1 MARIDEKLEYRSD
14 FPDQVFDS
22 FSSSK
27 PVVVINGN
35 VEDQIQVGKELH
47 YLVDLLV
54 KKAVEGKKYDFVIL
68 YNAASKDMQFGD
80 EAMHL
85 PEKDLGMREDF
96 KGLNISLA
104 AENGG
109 LNGGDQVA
117 KLLDPDFVKSHAG
130 ADSDSSFFTILKKL
144 ATGYQGKTFLVII
157 DHGDDIFPDEA
168 NTPTG
173 ASHATFP
180 SRLTDIVRNLKG
192 STGRNVIVLNN
203 KGGIAGS
210 LTKNLPQL
218 TMPASTES
226 EVKDVLAKVIK
237 DPDKL
242 IQATRF
248 AVTLEICVLMDIVN
262 KADTDVDEL
271 LSRLIELRTA
281 NIERMS
287 GGVLKASMGWKDDEV
302 ALSREAKAYCDGVS
316 KNFFERQGLVGNGV
330 LLVGP
335 PGTGKSV
342 FPQYIASQIGVP
354 FLRVESL
361 STDGLSG
368 RSTEKLV
375 AVFAAIE
382 ANKPCIV
389 LIDEIDMLIPS
400 GKGNAFRN
408 DNDDQFRALFQAKI
422 ADDKAMSGVLF
433 FGASNH
439 PENIATPLMRSGR
452 FGEVIAVLP
461 PKTAEE
467 RIQVFRAVWNQLKS
481 SLPQN
486 DPTKFPKP
494 SDEVLT
500 ILLQDLPDYIT
511 GGDFKRM
518 IIDAIKKVESKNS
531 KYANIWEALF
541 FLKKDL
547 MSGKYIKKADDFDSI
562 VEMSLAKQTVNFDED
577 IDSGEPIEYSK
588 DELRALALA
597 RMTASVAADLSHA
610 ADTQA
615 DLAAKKEALR
625 AERERLT
632 QMIDAGM
639 EALGES
645 GRELKKGFASLE
657 AKRKEIDA
665 QQERLDIEQAE
676 FEAHIAEQRDIF
688 GDLVERFR
696 GDSVDKDRKLVEE
709 IEGAIAEISAYNAV
723 EIKSPEAVV
732 ARIDDM
738 IFRVSKLKIGI
749 FGIFTGKEPLD
760 KIDAALKKERVRF
773 EAVAKITTPNFKL
786 PELPAM
792 SSPQENIFFRTLE
805 RISATTAGRVTAA
818 ILGLTISAGAIWGVG
833 SLLKDKPSAS
843 AESSDNKAE
852 IINFSSLAEA
862 IKEGYI
868 VVSNGTYVPREG
880 YDWAYSKSTFPKGD
894 PRQFSVKGVR
904 RHDIERTPSAPAPTP
919 HLPYNSRIPSVKDPE
934 EK

>member
-1 MARIDEKLEYRSD
+1 MAKTVEKLEYRSD
-14 FPDQVFDS
+14 FPDQVLDS

-27 PVVVINGN
+27 PVVIINGN
-35 VEDQIQVGKELH
+35 VEDQIQVGNELH

-54 KKAVEGKKYDFVIL
+54 EKAVKGKKYDFVIL

-80 EAMHL
+80 EALHL

-104 AENGG
+104 SENGG
-109 LNGGDQVA
+109 PNGGDQVA
-117 KLLDPDFVKSHAG
+117 KLLDPDFVKPHAG

-144 ATGYQGKTFLVII
+144 AAGYQGKTFLVII

-203 KGGIAGS
+203 KGRIAGS
-210 LTKNLPQL
+210 LAKDLPQL
-218 TMPASTES
+218 TMPASTET
-226 EVKDVLAKVIK
+226 EVKNVLAKVIR

-242 IQATRF
+242 VQATRF
-248 AVTLEICVLMDIVN
+248 AVTLEISVLIEIVD
-262 KADTDVDEL
+262 KADSDVDEL
-271 LSRLIELRTA
+271 LRRLIALRTA

-302 ALSREAKAYCDGVS
+302 ALSPEAKAYCDGIS
-316 KNFFERQGLVGNGV
+316 RNFFERQGLVGNGV

-382 ANKPCIV
+382 ANRPCIV

-467 RIQVFRAVWNQLKS
+467 RVQVFKAVWNQLKS

-531 KYANIWEALF
+531 KYSNIWEALF
-541 FLKKDL
+541 SLKKEL
-547 MSGKYIKKADDFDSI
+547 MSGKYIKKADDFDAM
-562 VEMSLAKQTVNFDED
+562 VEMSLAKQTVSFEEDYDESKPVEFDPE
-577 IDSGEPIEYSK
+577 
-588 DELRALALA
+588 ELKALALV
-597 RMTASVAADLSHA
+597 RMTARVAADLGNASSTQHA
-610 ADTQA
+610 IEARM
-615 DLAAKKEALR
+615 EALR
-625 AERERLT
+625 KEKERLAQMFDNGMKALGNQGEALLEAAEELENRGKVIDAKMERLT
-632 QMIDAGM
+632 QERAG
-639 EALGES
+639 
-645 GRELKKGFASLE
+645 
-657 AKRKEIDA
+657 
-665 QQERLDIEQAE
+665 
-676 FEAHIAEQRDIF
+676 FEAHVVEQREVFANILESF
-688 GDLVERFR
+688 KGDLINN
-696 GDSVDKDRKLVEE
+696 DKRSLEE
-709 IEGAIAEISAYNAV
+709 IERSSIEISAYNVAEINNPQVVIEKIDDLLSSITNLKVTPFGVFIGSDRIDKVEDSLRKERTRFASTVKGKTGVAQPRNHAGSDLPDLPRLPRSMHRGPISRMMATTTGRVAAV
-723 EIKSPEAVV
+723 ILALGLGTGAVV
-732 ARIDDM
+732 GGIALVEK
-738 IFRVSKLKIGI
+738 VSAP
-749 FGIFTGKEPLD
+749 KEP
-760 KIDAALKKERVRF
+760 AR
-773 EAVAKITTPNFKL
+773 
-786 PELPAM
+786 
-792 SSPQENIFFRTLE
+792 
-805 RISATTAGRVTAA
+805 
-818 ILGLTISAGAIWGVG
+818 
-833 SLLKDKPSAS
+833 
-843 AESSDNKAE
+843 
-852 IINFSSLAEA
+852 IINFSSLDEA
-862 IKEGYI
+862 MSQGFIIDTDGVKKPKEGY
-868 VVSNGTYVPREG
+868 V
-880 YDWAYSKSTFPKGD
+880 WAYSTEEISQFPKGD
-894 PRQFSVKGVR
+894 PRQYSIK
-904 RHDIERTPSAPAPTP
+904 
-919 HLPYNSRIPSVKDPE
+919 
-934 EK
+934 EKLK